1 MDKIREMILEK
12 MYNKGEIAKRLEG
25 LMLPSVLH
33 ELNMKNRGVHYDIK
47 KSGPMAAEISR
58 TTKEGK
64 TLRYAVDLEKRE
76 CGCGQ

>member
-33 ELNMKNRGVHYDIK
+33 ELNMKSQGVHYDIK